1 MYDIRMAIGTMLVY
15 NGVPFMTDSDY
26 NKLVTIEEQ
35 YEKAA
40 SGGDLLLCLKHNG
53 IFHSLSIIWHGM
65 VKRFT
70 LLTNTG
76 G

>member
-1 MYDIRMAIGTMLVY
+1 MSELSTESGLAGASRPVEQQLQD
-15 NGVPFMTDSDY
+15 

-40 SGGDLLLCLKHNG
+40 SGGDLLLCLKHNESL
-53 IFHSLSIIWHGM
+53 HELSIIWHRM